1 MRVRHVREDLVLKQ
15 LGENGG
21 ALGATRWT
29 KSPTPAR
36 ESDEELEFAARAPD
50 ASEPGF
56 EQAAVLVGGHSAI
69 PVASPKPVVALES
82 LLPHG
87 LDGFVM

>member
-1 MRVRHVREDLVLKQ
+1 LSVRHVREDLVLKQ

-50 ASEPGF
+50 ASE
-56 EQAAVLVGGHSAI
+56 A
-69 PVASPKPVVALES
+69 
-82 LLPHG
+82 
-87 LDGFVM
+87 